1 VKTRLRNS
9 ALVVALLLAPSCLF
23 AQDEPQDI
31 VVAGK
36 IVARVRDRGAYS
48 STMERAQKINA
59 NIVECISRKE
69 VGVPKMALKEEGSVP
84 TIYCGT
90 TMLIKVYAGDAKPNG
105 VPPKTLALA
114 WMKNLERELPNC
126 EPMTDRVK
134 RLGAAAFEKVPP
146 EPPKAAEA
154 SPTEQTE
161 SATAEGPAEA
171 APAEVAVAPPA
182 EASPAETE
190 SSPEEGAAQPQRGVA
205 QLVVLDTF
213 SMIRGLSEDEYEQ
226 KKDQWANNLIA
237 RLRPFLRSAAT
248 AASGGPLVA
257 PDAATSAASTNRL
270 PVLAP
275 PPGAVPEKPSA
286 EARKPA
292 KTVEATT
299 GKKPAPKPA
308 EAKPAPA
315 GAAKPIP
322 VPAAKEAV
330 AKPIMPSGEGK
341 VSQKMRIRRKMD
353 AAKQPYL
360 DLRTAGDPQADQVG
374 ELLKGS
380 REKFYAGDFDDSEEM
395 IDAALKMMGVS
406 VE

>member
-1 VKTRLRNS
+1 MVRNS
-9 ALVVALLLAPSCLF
+9 ALVVALLLAPTCLF

-36 IVARVRDRGAYS
+36 VVARVRDRAGYA

-59 NIVECISRKE
+59 NIVEAISRKE
-69 VGVPKMALKEEGSVP
+69 VGVPKMALKDQAGVP

-90 TMLIKVYAGDAKPNG
+90 TMLIKVYPGDAKPNG
-105 VPPKTLALA
+105 VPPKTLALS

-146 EPPKAAEA
+146 KPAAASSTKPP
-154 SPTEQTE
+154 
-161 SATAEGPAEA
+161 GA
-171 APAEVAVAPPA
+171 APAEESGEATPTEVAVAPPA
-182 EASPAETE
+182 AGSSADTE
-190 SSPEEGAAQPQRGVA
+190 SPPEEAAAEPQRGVA

-213 SMIRGLSEDEYEQ
+213 SMIRRLADDEYEQ
-226 KKDQWANNLIA
+226 RKDQWANNLIA
-237 RLRPFLRSAAT
+237 RLRPFLRSEAT
-248 AASGGPLVA
+248 AAAGGPLVA
-257 PDAATSAASTNRL
+257 PEAATSAASTERL

-275 PPGAVPEKPSA
+275 PPEGAPEKPV
-286 EARKPA
+286 
-292 KTVEATT
+292 TIVETT
-299 GKKPAPKPA
+299 TEKKPTEKPA
-308 EAKPAPA
+308 EVKPAPA
-315 GAAKPIP
+315 GAGKPIP
-322 VPAAKEAV
+322 VPAAKEGA

-380 REKFYAGDFDDSEEM
+380 RERFYAGEFDDSEEM
-395 IDAALKMMGVS
+395 IDAALKILGVS